1 MNPRFLLLAFALLG
15 CGEPKRDPNQW
26 PLSREEL
33 DRGSPRTS
41 SAEVDYRRYCV
52 GCHGFDGRGNGGTT
66 GADLTAVDGPLTQS
80 SDAQLLVSVRDGKR
94 GKSATMPPHKP
105 VLDDAR
111 IAALISYVRAE
122 FQPAAADAGEP

>member
-1 MNPRFLLLAFALLG
+1 MKLRHLLLALVLLG
-15 CGEPKRDPNQW
+15 CGEQKRDPNQW
-26 PLSREEL
+26 PLAREEL
-33 DRGSPRTS
+33 DREAPRANG
-41 SAEVDYRRYCV
+41 AEVDYRRYCV

-66 GADLTAVDGPLTQS
+66 GADLTSLDGPLTQS
-80 SDAQLLVSVRDGKR
+80 SDEQLLVSVRDGKR

-122 FQPAAADAGEP
+122 FQPAPDAGAP